1 MVIKVYFIRTIYLVS
16 IISLVACAPN
26 SVKVLKETVRPTVF
40 YTDKPFEEVYEDL
53 VFKQK
58 GCWVQSFGAMIMY
71 VQNRLNRNNGYGEI
85 VLRSTNM
92 GDVSIW
98 VYTLVEQLKSESKIK
113 TKVTVYVTRT
123 GSWGEQGEL
132 IKNWVLNDT
141 DNCY

>member
-1 MVIKVYFIRTIYLVS
+1 MIYVSRITFCLVI
-16 IISLVACAPN
+16 IISLLACAPN
-26 SVKVLKETVRPTVF
+26 SVKILKESVHPTTF

-58 GCWVQSFGAMIMY
+58 GCWVQSMFAMIMY
-71 VQNRLNRNNGYGEI
+71 VQNRLNRDKGYGEI

-92 GDVSIW
+92 GDVSVWI
-98 VYTLVEQLKSESKIK
+98 YTLVEQTESESRTK
-113 TKVTVYVTRT
+113 TKVTVYVTKT
-123 GSWGEQGEL
+123 GNWGEQGEL

>member
-1 MVIKVYFIRTIYLVS
+1 MIYVSRITFCLVI
-16 IISLVACAPN
+16 IISLLACAPN
-26 SVKVLKETVRPTVF
+26 SVKILKESVHPTTF

-58 GCWVQSFGAMIMY
+58 GCWVQSMFAKIMY
-71 VQNRLNRNNGYGEI
+71 VQNRLNRDKGYGEI

-92 GDVSIW
+92 GDVSVWI
-98 VYTLVEQLKSESKIK
+98 YTLVEQTESESRTK
-113 TKVTVYVTRT
+113 TKVTVYVTKT
-123 GSWGEQGEL
+123 GNWGEQGEL